1 MNLNTSV
8 YHFLCDELKQQLT
21 SISVRPVF
29 VGFSGGMDSML
40 LLKAAC
46 DVVGADQVIAI
57 HVNHGLSKNAREWQQ
72 FCLQTSQTLGCQF
85 VIESGEVNSE
95 GKGVEAAARAFRYD
109 VFAKQVPADHAL
121 LLAHHL
127 DDQIETFFLRM
138 FRGTGLHGLKAMAKQ
153 VVRDNYRLLR
163 PWLDFDRKQLLDA
176 AQALELTWVEDESNQ
191 DVSFDR
197 NYLRHQVLPQIEA
210 RWPKYRDRI
219 QSVVEQLNS
228 TKSSQSSEQFNDA
241 LETRLS
247 HDGGLKWVQMSD
259 WSQADK
265 LTLLHGWLTG
275 LLIQVPSKA
284 RLQQILDEVIDA
296 RVDAT
301 PMVRVG
307 NGYVRRHGPALYWV
321 VDGPELGP
329 APSFELNTQQKWQG
343 VGTVETELLTGS
355 EIGLSSALP
364 DLNWRVRQGGE
375 EIRPQG
381 RSKKRDLKRLLQEYR
396 VKPWL
401 RDRLPLLYSGNTLVA
416 VADIFISAD
425 HLAEENISP
434 LIVKWQK
441 S

>member
-1 MNLNTSV
+1 MSQSTSI
-8 YHFLCDELKQQLT
+8 YHFLCDELKQQLKT
-21 SISVRPVF
+21 IPERPIF

-46 DVVGADQVIAI
+46 DVVGADQVTAI
-57 HVNHGLSKNAREWQQ
+57 HVNHGLSKHASQWQQ
-72 FCLQTSQTLGCQF
+72 FCLQETKKLGCQF
-85 VIESGEVNSE
+85 IVENGKVASD

-109 VFAKQVPADHAL
+109 VFAKQVPADHIL

-153 VVRDNYRLLR
+153 VVRDHYQLLR
-163 PWLDFDRKQLLDA
+163 PWLDFDRQQLLKA

-191 DVSFDR
+191 DLGFDR

-219 QSVVEQLNS
+219 QTVVEQLN
-228 TKSSQSSEQFNDA
+228 TAQSSQSSAQFNDA
-241 LETRLS
+241 LESRLS

-265 LTLLHGWLTG
+265 LSLLHGWLTG

-296 RVDAT
+296 RADAS

-307 NGYVRRHGPALYWV
+307 EGYVRRHGPALYWV
-321 VDGPELGP
+321 ADLPEIGP
-329 APSFELNTQQKWQG
+329 APSVEVNLEQRWQG
-343 VGTVETELLTGS
+343 IGTVKIELLDESETGLNS
-355 EIGLSSALP
+355 NLP
-364 DLNWRVRQGGE
+364 NLHWRVRQGGE

-401 RDRLPLLYSGNTLVA
+401 RDRLPLLYSGDTLVA

-425 HLAEENISP
+425 HLAEENILP